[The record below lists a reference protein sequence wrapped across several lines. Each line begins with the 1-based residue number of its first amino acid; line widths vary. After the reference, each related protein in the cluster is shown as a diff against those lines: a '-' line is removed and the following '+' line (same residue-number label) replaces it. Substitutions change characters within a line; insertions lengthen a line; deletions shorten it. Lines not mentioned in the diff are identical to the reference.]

1 MSCVAA
7 LTAGAFCAGIS
18 VSAEAS
24 TLEVNPSGSLTDA
37 AGIAKSEISGVYR
50 TIQEAVDAA
59 GNMDTIII
67 LPGTYREPVDTY
79 GKVLYIEGTDRD
91 ACILC
96 WSAYDYDAPPLEMAR
111 GSLKNMTVH
120 AMADGE
126 EGTYGKSYAMHVDFD
141 EAADCALYCENVTF
155 INDYHQTVGIGLR
168 PGSVVD
174 FYQCELR
181 AAGGQSALYVHD
193 WEATPEDVE
202 GDQLLMLRSCTLVN
216 NSDTQPTILLQSQ
229 EILPGAAQVLFSD
242 NAVANVSEKGPEIS
256 MMLYPGR
263 KTLGGGYLGGA
274 DWTLSVFSSG
284 NSIPAMNHPLA
295 AQYLAQADAA
305 GSQAEGAQTA
315 DAQDPGSPQAQK
327 TIQPEAQPGHGILVN
342 GGLQLQEH

>member
-1 MSCVAA
+1 MLLAA
-7 LTAGAFCAGIS
+7 VLPGAGIS
-18 VSAEAS
+18 AFAAV
-24 TLEVNPSGSLTDA
+24 LEVNPSGVLQDA
-37 AGIAKSEISGVYR
+37 AGRANSEISGVYR
-50 TIQEAVDAA
+50 TVQEAVDAA

-91 ACILC
+91 ACVLC
-96 WSAYDYDAPPLEMAR
+96 WSAFDYEAPPLEMAR
-111 GSLKNMTVH
+111 GSLKNMTLH
-120 AMADGE
+120 AMAAGE

-174 FYQCELR
+174 FYNCELR

-193 WEATPEDVE
+193 WEAAPEAVE
-202 GDQLLMLRSCTLVN
+202 GGQLLMLRSCTLVN

-242 NAVANVSEKGPEIS
+242 NAVANVSEGGPEIS

-263 KTLGGGYLGGA
+263 EALGGGYLGGA
-274 DWTLSVFSSG
+274 DWALSVFSSG
-284 NSIPAMNHPLA
+284 NSVPAMNHPLA
-295 AQYLAQADAA
+295 AQYLAKAA
-305 GSQAEGAQTA
+305 QESAKGSNAQSPAQQVQKAGTA
-315 DAQDPGSPQAQK
+315 DV
-327 TIQPEAQPGHGILVN
+327 QPGHGILVD
-342 GGLQLQEH
+342 GGLQLHEH